1 MGYLDWTSRFLSG
14 VPHLDGVEWTEQGHP
29 LGMSWSEAEEDE
41 PFLIQTA
48 SGESVVQSVFAGV
61 SVSDKAARL
70 IFDLPFQLITEDSYR
85 RLKMASA
92 KGEAVNFVP
101 HVWEMDHFSDAGIGD
116 VYSLTHPVAWTV
128 AAGVSSGTHP
138 AVFYKNG
145 VVDTDCVSLGGTLS
159 QTATVAEAGDIA
171 VWYMPVFRVMVKGLQ
186 FEFQDVNGVT
196 CSFTLE
202 EVRRY
207 A

>member
-1 MGYLDWTSRFLSG
+1 MGYLGWDSRYLSS

-29 LGMSWSEAEEDE
+29 LGMTWRETEEDE

-48 SGESVVQSVFAGV
+48 SGESVVQSVFSGV
-61 SVSDKAARL
+61 ASSDKPTRV
-70 IFDLPFQLITEDSYR
+70 IFDLPFQLINEDSFR
-85 RLKMASA
+85 RLKMAAA
-92 KGEAVNFVP
+92 KGAVVNFVP
-101 HVWEMDHFSDAGIGD
+101 HVWEMEHFTGAGIGD
-116 VYSLTHPVAWTV
+116 IYSLCHPVAWTV

-138 AVFYKNG
+138 AVFYKDG
-145 VVDTDCVSLGGTLS
+145 VIDADCASLGGTLS
-159 QTATVAEAGDIA
+159 QTLTVAEAGDIA
-171 VWYMPVFRVMVKGLQ
+171 VWYIPVFKVMVKGLQ

-196 CSFTLE
+196 CSFSLE

>member
-1 MGYLDWTSRFLSG
+1 MGYLGWDSRYLSS

-29 LGMSWSEAEEDE
+29 LGMTFNEAEEDE
-41 PFLIQTA
+41 AFLIQVA
-48 SGESVVQSVFAGV
+48 SGENVIQTPFAGV
-61 SVSDKAARL
+61 ATSDKPSRW
-70 IFDLPFQLITEDSYR
+70 IFQIPFQYISENSFR

-101 HVWEMDHFSDAGIGD
+101 HIWEMEHFAGAGIGD
-116 VYSLTHPVAWTV
+116 IYSLCHPVAWGV

-145 VVDTDCVSLGGTLS
+145 VVDADCATLGGTLS
-159 QTATVAEAGDIA
+159 QTLTVAEAGDIA
-171 VWYMPVFRVMVKGLQ
+171 VWYMPVFRVLVKGLQ
-186 FEFQDVNGVT
+186 SELRDVNGAF
-196 CSFTLE
+196 CNFTLE

>member
-1 MGYLDWTSRFLSG
+1 MGYLGWDSRYLSG

-29 LGMSWSEAEEDE
+29 LGMSWKEAEEDE

-48 SGESVVQSVFAGV
+48 SGESVVQSVYSGV
-61 SVSDKAARL
+61 AASDKAARL
-70 IFDLPFQLITEDSYR
+70 IFDLPFQLINEDSFR

-101 HVWEMDHFSDAGIGD
+101 HIWEMDHFSDAGVAD
-116 VYSLTHPVAWTV
+116 LYSLTHPVAWTV
-128 AAGVSSGTHP
+128 AAGVTSVTHP
-138 AVFYKNG
+138 AVYYKDG
-145 VVDTDCVSLGGTLS
+145 VIDTNCVSLSGTLS
-159 QTATVAEAGDIA
+159 QTVTVAEAGDIA
-171 VWYMPVFRVMVKGLQ
+171 VWYMPVFRVMVKGIQ

-196 CSFTLE
+196 CSFALE

>member
-1 MGYLDWTSRFLSG
+1 
-14 VPHLDGVEWTEQGHP
+14 
-29 LGMSWSEAEEDE
+29 MS
-41 PFLIQTA
+41 
-48 SGESVVQSVFAGV
+48 
-61 SVSDKAARL
+61 
-70 IFDLPFQLITEDSYR
+70 
-85 RLKMASA
+85 
-92 KGEAVNFVP
+92 
-101 HVWEMDHFSDAGIGD
+101 
-116 VYSLTHPVAWTV
+116 
-128 AAGVSSGTHP
+128 
-138 AVFYKNG
+138 YKNG
-145 VVDTDCVSLGGTLS
+145 VEDVDCVSLGGTLS

>member
-1 MGYLDWTSRFLSG
+1 MGYLDWDSRFLSS

-29 LGMSWSEAEEDE
+29 LGMSWREAEEDE

-48 SGESVVQSVFAGV
+48 SGENVVQAVFSGV
-61 SVSDKAARL
+61 ASSDKSTRL
-70 IFDLPFQLITEDSYR
+70 VFEMPFQLISEDSYR
-85 RLKMASA
+85 RLKMAAA
-92 KGEAVNFVP
+92 KGAVVNFVP
-101 HVWEMDHFSDAGIGD
+101 HVWEMEHFNDAGIGD
-116 VYSLTHPVAWTV
+116 VYSLCHGVAWGI

-138 AVFYKNG
+138 AIFYKDG
-145 VVDTDCVSLGGTLS
+145 VIDADCAALSGTLS
-159 QTATVAEAGDIA
+159 QTLTVAEAGDIA
-171 VWYMPVFRVMVKGLQ
+171 VWYMPVLKVIVRGLQ

-196 CSFTLE
+196 CTFTLE